1 MKKARGR
8 GRWSVAVNLKSTD
21 RVALYL
27 VKMRRI
33 ARVDSQAIRAKLL
46 NQLDALFNLAF
57 SIAKG
62 QVSRLDVIGV
72 LGEAAQLSLIPDIE
86 KGEVLVDSRGQGSF
100 QRRKNLG
107 GSGTIKGNP
116 GFIVLVGRRIFQQ

>member
-1 MKKARGR
+1 MC
-8 GRWSVAVNLKSTD
+8 
-21 RVALYL
+21 
-27 VKMRRI
+27 RI

-46 NQLDALFNLAF
+46 SQLDALFNLAF

-62 QVSRLDVIGV
+62 QVKRLDVIGV

-100 QRRKNLG
+100 QR
-107 GSGTIKGNP
+107 
-116 GFIVLVGRRIFQQ
+116 